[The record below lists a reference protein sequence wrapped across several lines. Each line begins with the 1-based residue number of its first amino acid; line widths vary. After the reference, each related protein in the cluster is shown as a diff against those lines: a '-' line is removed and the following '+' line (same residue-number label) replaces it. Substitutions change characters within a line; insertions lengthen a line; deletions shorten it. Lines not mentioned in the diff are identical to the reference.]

1 MQRPNSLAKVTKTN
15 ETQPCLARQSAL
27 KTILTIALIA
37 WLWAIAVTSDTLGLD
52 TDLRLQMAHA
62 WWTGTEEVI
71 ITPDMR
77 PKVRGDIRFGVMGTG
92 GKRYIAYEVGQSMLM
107 LPGDWV
113 GTQLHRLFPA
123 IASFQWRALAVNF
136 LIFIPLN
143 VAAVVAC
150 FWLLRLF
157 NFDQQVAGLT
167 SATLF
172 LATTVLHYAQIPQH
186 NNQLLLLV
194 TLGYATALAY
204 VHHRQGYFVVLSGLA
219 LGTALLIRSTSTLHV
234 ITVLLF
240 LASCKLYQSRSLAK
254 TAQAVFFW
262 FVGFLPLAFL
272 SRILDYWRYGNFWAT
287 GKFVEQQQLATDPLW
302 KGLPDFPVN
311 YPLINHP
318 SIGILGPLFSLAKS
332 IFLYDPLLIPC
343 LVLGVVLWRT
353 LHPFIKFYLVAGVI
367 NLGLHLLAYSRFVF
381 WHGDSAWGARYHV
394 TSVHLLLI
402 PLLALFIQR
411 LLHSRRLKAWVM
423 RGLIVLAIAIQ
434 LISVAMPR
442 QMEEIQTLVGAPGSR
457 LQFRL
462 GQRVMNL
469 ACLANSSI
477 SDRCPSQLPPKISD
491 HLKEYNVISLLP
503 FSFSQQAS
511 TQPTLAP
518 IAKVLWVIW
527 GVIVAI
533 AIVSTV
539 LYLGPLFVPVA

>member
-1 MQRPNSLAKVTKTN
+1 MQRLSPLGKLTKAKDTPPRLAGKT
-15 ETQPCLARQSAL
+15 AV

-37 WLWAIAVTSDTLGLD
+37 SLWAIAVTSDTIGLD

-71 ITPDMR
+71 ITPDMT
-77 PKVRGDIRFGVMGTG
+77 PKVRGDIRFGVMGAG

-123 IASFQWRALAVNF
+123 IDSFQWRTLAVNF

-143 VAAVVAC
+143 AAAVVAC

-157 NFDQQVAGLT
+157 NFDEQVAGLT

-194 TLGYATALAY
+194 TLGYAAALAY
-204 VHHRQGYFVVLSGLA
+204 IHHRQRYFVLLSGLA
-219 LGTALLIRSTSTLHV
+219 LGAALLIRSTSTLHV
-234 ITVLLF
+234 VTVLLF
-240 LASCKLYQSRSLAK
+240 LASCEFYQSRNLTK
-254 TAQAVFFW
+254 TAQAVCFW
-262 FVGFLPLAFL
+262 FVGFLPLALL

-287 GKFVEQQQLATDPLW
+287 GKFVEQQQLTTDPVW
-302 KGLPDFPVN
+302 QGLPDLPAN

-318 SIGILGPLFSLAKS
+318 SIGILGALFSPAKS

-343 LVLGVVLWRT
+343 LILGVVLWRK
-353 LHPFIKFYLVAGVI
+353 LHPFLKFYLVAGVI

-381 WHGDSAWGARYHV
+381 WHGDAAWGARYHV

-411 LLHSRRLKAWVM
+411 LLYSRKLTAWVM

-434 LISVAMPR
+434 LTSVAMPR
-442 QMEEIQTLVGAPGSR
+442 QMEETQTLVGAPGSR

-462 GQRVMNL
+462 GQRAINI

-503 FSFSQQAS
+503 FSFSQQAK

-518 IAKVLWVIW
+518 IAKTLWVIW
-527 GVIVAI
+527 GVVVAI

-539 LYLGPLFVPVA
+539 LYLRPLFVPVA